1 MVTVP
6 LYWQVVKKAS
16 MAEAGLYLIPAIVGN
31 TLGGLQTG
39 RLIKK

>member
-16 MAEAGLYLIPAIVGN
+16 MAEAGFYLIPAVVGN
-31 TLGGLQTG
+31 TLGGLLTG
-39 RLIKK
+39 RLIMR